1 VEAFPLC
8 PFFIPLKP
16 ASRLYQRTVAF
27 ILDEKPRQ
35 MKTCF
40 VIVFLL
46 LCIFCSAFQSPH
58 AILLANRLLTD
69 SSLIS
74 NKTNTGQRTNGDTIA
89 TFPSLKSYT
98 RLIFQKREHIKAAP
112 GTKSVLFNKT
122 GQKLYA
128 MNLEG
133 MSIYEFNQASRLIE
147 REFKFKPTEGT
158 GWDYETNK
166 PMPSF
171 EEKPVEACLSH
182 DDKFLWVSLHNAASI
197 VPIPTE
203 VVISHKEDTSNIR
216 VKQKKIY
223 IEYTGSTN
231 KDSIQVPV
239 IATGHTPK
247 IIARTADNKHLLIS
261 NWHSHSVSVLA
272 TDTAFPYA
280 KTVSTVHVSAIP
292 RGIVIDDQRKK
303 SYVAIMG
310 GASIT
315 VINNDTWAKE
325 SNIPVASNPRH
336 IVLTDSGRLLVSYN
350 KLGRIACI
358 DPVAR
363 KTLFSATTPAQ
374 PRTIVLS
381 KNHKFLFVTCYS
393 SDKVEV
399 FKINNNSFTRIASLP
414 CKGHPVGVDIFEDDN
429 KLEAWVCS
437 YDNGTINIFS
447 FEKK

>member
-1 VEAFPLC
+1 
-8 PFFIPLKP
+8 
-16 ASRLYQRTVAF
+16 
-27 ILDEKPRQ
+27 
-35 MKTCF
+35 MKTCL
-40 VIVFLL
+40 VIINLF
-46 LCIFCSAFQSPH
+46 LCILCSAFHGPH
-58 AILLANRLLTD
+58 DTRLANGLLTD
-69 SSLIS
+69 SSPIS
-74 NKTNTGQRTNGDTIA
+74 NKTDTFQRPNGDTISA
-89 TFPSLKSYT
+89 LPSIKLYT
-98 RLIFQKREHIKAAP
+98 KLIFQKTEHIKAAP

-133 MSIYEFNQASRLIE
+133 MSIYEFDQASRLIQ
-147 REFKFKPTEGT
+147 REFKFKQTEGT

-182 DDKFLWVSLHNAASI
+182 DDRFLWVSLHNAASV

-203 VVISHKEDTSNIR
+203 AVISYREDTSHMR

-223 IEYTGSTN
+223 IEYTGSAN
-231 KDSIQVPV
+231 KDTIQVPV
-239 IATGHTPK
+239 IATGLTPK
-247 IIARTADNKHLLIS
+247 IIARTADSKHLLVS
-261 NWHSHSVSVLA
+261 NWHSQSVSVLA
-272 TDTAFPYA
+272 TDTAAFPYA
-280 KTVSTVHVSAIP
+280 KKVSTVRVSAIP
-292 RGIVIDDQRKK
+292 RGIVVDDERKK

-310 GASIT
+310 GATIT

-325 SNIPVASNPRH
+325 SDIPVASNPRH

-350 KLGRIACI
+350 RLARIACI
-358 DPVAR
+358 DPIAR
-363 KTLFSATTPAQ
+363 KTLFTASTPAQ

-399 FKINNNSFTRIASLP
+399 FKINDNSFTRVASLP

-447 FEKK
+447 FAKQ

>member
-1 VEAFPLC
+1 MKAYPL
-8 PFFIPLKP
+8 
-16 ASRLYQRTVAF
+16 
-27 ILDEKPRQ
+27 
-35 MKTCF
+35 
-40 VIVFLL
+40 IVFLC
-46 LCIFCSAFQSPH
+46 LCALFSAFKRPYNT
-58 AILLANRLLTD
+58 LLAHRLLSN
-69 SSLIS
+69 SSS
-74 NKTNTGQRTNGDTIA
+74 VVNKTDTGRSTNNDSTQA
-89 TFPSLKSYT
+89 KPAAKPYT
-98 RLIFQKREHIKAAP
+98 KLIFQKTEHIKAAP

-133 MSIYEFNQASRLIE
+133 MSIYEFQQSSRQIE
-147 REFKFKPTEGT
+147 REFKFKPTEGK

-182 DDKFLWVSLHNAASI
+182 DDRFLWVSLHNASSI

-203 VVISHKEDTSNIR
+203 SVISNREDTSTTR
-216 VKQKKIY
+216 VKQKKVY
-223 IEYTGSTN
+223 IEYSGSTN

-247 IIARTADNKHLLIS
+247 IIARTADSKHLLVS

-272 TDTAFPYA
+272 TDTAAFPYA
-280 KTVSTVHVSAIP
+280 KTVSTLSVSAIP
-292 RGIVIDDQRKK
+292 RGIVVDDERRK

-310 GASIT
+310 GATIT
-315 VINNDTWAKE
+315 VINNDTWTKE
-325 SNIPVASNPRH
+325 AEIPVASNPRH
-336 IVLTDSGRLLVSYN
+336 IVLTNDGHLLVSYN
-350 KLGRIACI
+350 KLARVACI
-358 DPVAR
+358 DPVTR
-363 KTLFSATTPAQ
+363 KTLFSASTHAQ

-399 FKINNNSFTRIASLP
+399 FKINEKSFTRVASLA
-414 CKGHPVGVDIFEDDN
+414 CKGHPVGVDIFEDEN

-437 YDNGTINIFS
+437 YNNGTINIFS
-447 FEKK
+447 FAKK

>member
-1 VEAFPLC
+1 
-8 PFFIPLKP
+8 
-16 ASRLYQRTVAF
+16 
-27 ILDEKPRQ
+27 
-35 MKTCF
+35 MK
-40 VIVFLL
+40 
-46 LCIFCSAFQSPH
+46 AY
-58 AILLANRLLTD
+58 
-69 SSLIS
+69 SLIAYLFLCKICCAYQLPLNAPS
-74 NKTNTGQRTNGDTIA
+74 AYPLFTNSMVNNPFSGKSINNDSIQAKTIA
-89 TFPSLKSYT
+89 KPYT
-98 RLIFQKREHIKAAP
+98 TLVFQKTEHLKAAP

-122 GQKLYA
+122 GEKLYA

-133 MSIYEFNQASRLIE
+133 MSIYEFNQASRQLQ

-171 EEKPVEACLSH
+171 QEKPVEACLSH

-203 VVISHKEDTSNIR
+203 AATSYKADTSHKH
-216 VKQKKIY
+216 VKKKKVY
-223 IEYTGSTN
+223 IEYSGSAN

-239 IATGHTPK
+239 IATGNTPK
-247 IIARTADNKHLLIS
+247 IIARTADSKHLLVS

-272 TDTAFPYA
+272 TDTAAFPYA
-280 KTVSTVHVSAIP
+280 RTVSTLPVSAIP
-292 RGIVIDDQRKK
+292 RGIVVDDERRK

-325 SNIPVASNPRH
+325 SEIPVASNPRH

-350 KLGRIACI
+350 KLARIACI
-358 DPVAR
+358 DPVTR
-363 KTLFSATTPAQ
+363 KTLFSASTHAQ
-374 PRTIVLS
+374 PRTIVQS
-381 KNHKFLFVTCYS
+381 KNNKFLFVTCYS

-399 FKINNNSFTRIASLP
+399 FKINNNSFTRIASLT
-414 CKGHPVGVDIFEDDN
+414 CTGHPVGVDIFEDDN

-437 YDNGTINIFS
+437 YNNGTINIFS
-447 FEKK
+447 FAKK